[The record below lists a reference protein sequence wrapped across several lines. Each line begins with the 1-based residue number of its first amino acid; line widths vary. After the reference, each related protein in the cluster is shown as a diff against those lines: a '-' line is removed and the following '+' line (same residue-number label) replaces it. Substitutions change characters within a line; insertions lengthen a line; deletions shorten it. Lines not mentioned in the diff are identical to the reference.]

1 MSSKP
6 ILIVESPS
14 KAKTISKY
22 LGGEYEVMASV
33 GHIKDLPKKE
43 LGVDVDNDFATVE
56 DVLPDKKPFM
66 KEFKSLAKKTDRI
79 VIATDPDREGEAI
92 AAHIAS
98 EVEASKL
105 SRVQFTEITK
115 EGVEEGMN
123 NPREIDSDLV
133 AARQTRRIIDRL
145 VGYKVSRVL
154 WSTLKK
160 NMKFVKVSL
169 SAGRVQSSALRII
182 VERER
187 LRQAFHS
194 ALYYDLKAN
203 LQTKDN
209 PFSATLIRVDGKR
222 LATGKD
228 FDPNTGQLKKHDALL
243 LSKAQADELVKEL
256 KDGPWTIKDVEE
268 KIKNSHPKPPF
279 TTSTLQ
285 QEAARKLRS
294 SARKTMR
301 TAQRL
306 YEQGFITYMR
316 TDSTTLSAEGINGAR
331 NEIVSRFGQEYLPE
345 QARTY
350 ATKVKNAQEAHE
362 AIRPAGVTF
371 TTVDKVRAAIDEDAA
386 KLYDLIRK
394 RTLASQMKS
403 AKVKQIA
410 VTIENQ
416 KTEFRA
422 NGKVI
427 LFPGYMAAYVESTD
441 RRSGITEDQESILP
455 DLAKGQPLTC
465 NELTADTHATKP
477 PARFTEASLVKEL
490 EAQGIGRPSTFANII
505 DTIIYR
511 TYVTNNRG
519 QLTPTFLGIAVTQ
532 LLENHFTSLVDSQ
545 FTANMEDGLDA
556 ISRGEL
562 DAVPF
567 MKEFYFGSND
577 QIGLESMLDD
587 KIDIGKACSV
597 QLDYDGDPIE
607 IRVGQY
613 GPFVQQGETRKSV
626 PADVYLGD
634 LNVDKALE
642 ILNQEINEDRE
653 LGKDSDSGE
662 MVLVKNGPYG
672 PYVQLGETS
681 KRKGIPKGTPADD
694 IDLEMALKLLS
705 LPRILGKFPDSDEDV
720 KADYGRF
727 GPYVTAGK
735 GKNGT
740 IPPAMSPLTIELAEA
755 LELIKNRN
763 SGPQKLRTLGDHPQT
778 GESLVLKTGR
788 YGPYLTDGKFNASLP
803 RDTDPE
809 KITLEEGVEIINKK
823 RAAPPRKKRRK
834 AKKKTKKSTKKK

>member
-1 MSSKP
+1 MSAKP

-22 LGGEYEVMASV
+22 LGGKYEVMACV
-33 GHIKDLPKKE
+33 GHIKDLPKTD
-43 LGVDVDNDFATVE
+43 LGVDVDNDFAITE
-56 DVLPDKKPFM
+56 EVLDDKKPFM
-66 KEFKSLAKKTDRI
+66 KELRKLAKQTDQI
-79 VIATDPDREGEAI
+79 VVATDPDREGEAI

-98 EVEASKL
+98 EVDPEKI
-105 SRVQFTEITK
+105 SRVLFTEITK
-115 EGVEEGMN
+115 EGIEEGMN
-123 NPREIDSDLV
+123 EIHAIDTDLV
-133 AARQTRRIIDRL
+133 EARTARRIIDRL

-160 NMKFVKVSL
+160 NMKFVQVSL
-169 SAGRVQSSALRII
+169 SAGRVQSAALKII
-182 VERER
+182 IERER

-194 ALYYDLKAN
+194 ALYYDLKAE
-203 LQTKDN
+203 LQTKDDA
-209 PFSATLIRVDGKR
+209 FDATLIRVDGKR
-222 LATGKD
+222 IATGKD
-228 FDPNTGQLKKHDALL
+228 FDPNTGNLKNDKVLL

-256 KDGPWTIKDVEE
+256 NKGDFTVSDIEE

-306 YEQGFITYMR
+306 YERGFITYMR
-316 TDSTTLSAEGINGAR
+316 TDSTTLSEEGLNGAR
-331 NEIVSRFGQEYLPE
+331 NEIMSRFGKEYLPDSP
-345 QARTY
+345 RSY

-371 TTVDKVRAAIDEDAA
+371 SSVDTVRRTIDEDAA

-394 RTLASQMKS
+394 RTLASQMTS

-416 KTEFRA
+416 KSEFRA

-441 RRSGITEDQESILP
+441 KRSGVTEDQETILP
-455 DLAKGQPLTC
+455 DIEKGQTLVC
-465 NELTADTHATKP
+465 NTLTAEEHATKS

-490 EAQGIGRPSTFANII
+490 EARGIGRPSTFASII
-505 DTIIYR
+505 DIIVKR
-511 TYVTNNRG
+511 TYVQRDRG
-519 QLTPTFLGIAVTQ
+519 KLTPTFLGLAVTQ
-532 LLENHFTSLVDSQ
+532 LLENHFTTLVDSE
-545 FTANMEDGLDA
+545 FTANMEDDLDA
-556 ISRGEL
+556 ISRGEV

-567 MKEFYFGSND
+567 MKAFYFGSVD
-577 QIGLESMLDD
+577 LKGLENMLED
-587 KIDIGKACSV
+587 KVDIGKACSV
-597 QLDYDGDPIE
+597 QLDHDGGPIE
-607 IRVGQY
+607 VRVGQY
-613 GPFVQQGETRKSV
+613 GPFVQQGEVRKSI
-626 PADVYLGD
+626 PADVFLGD

-653 LGKDSDSGE
+653 LGKDDESGE
-662 MVLVKNGPYG
+662 IVLLKNGPYG

-681 KRKGIPKGTPADD
+681 KRKGIPKGTSPVEV
-694 IDLEMALKLLS
+694 DLEMALKLLS
-705 LPRILGKFPDSDEDV
+705 LPRILGKHPETGEDV

-740 IPPAMSPLTIELAEA
+740 IPPTISPLTIELNEA

-763 SGPQKLRTLGDHPQT
+763 AGPQALRTLGDHPTT
-778 GESLVLKTGR
+778 GESLVIKSGR
-788 YGPYLTDGKFNASLP
+788 YGPYITDGKVNASLP
-803 RDTDPE
+803 RDTDHE
-809 KITLEEGVEIINKK
+809 TMTLDDGVALIDKK
-823 RAAPPRKKRRK
+823 RAAPPRKKKRK
-834 AKKKTKKSTKKK
+834 TGKKKKK

>member
-1 MSSKP
+1 MSIKP
-6 ILIVESPS
+6 LLIVESPS

-22 LGGEYEVMASV
+22 LDGEYTVMACV

-43 LGVDVDNDFATVE
+43 LGVDVENNFAITE
-56 DVLPDKKPFM
+56 EILPDKSSFM
-66 KEFKSLAKKTDRI
+66 KEFKTLAKKTSQI

-98 EVEASKL
+98 EVDKDKI

-123 NPREIDSDLV
+123 EIHNIDQDLV
-133 AARQTRRIIDRL
+133 EARTARRIIDRL

-160 NMKFVKVSL
+160 NMKFVEVSL
-169 SAGRVQSSALRII
+169 SAGRVQSAALRII

-187 LRQAFHS
+187 LRQTFHS
-194 ALYYDLKAN
+194 ALYYDLKAE
-203 LQTKDN
+203 LQAGDN
-209 PFSATLIRVDGKR
+209 SFSATLVRVDGKR
-222 LATGKD
+222 IAVGKD
-228 FDPNTGQLKKHDALL
+228 FDPNTGNLKNDKVLL

-256 KDGPWTIKDVEE
+256 TNGNWTVSNVEE
-268 KIKNSHPKPPF
+268 KIKNSNPKPPF

-285 QEAARKLRS
+285 QEAARKLRF

-301 TAQRL
+301 MAQRL

-316 TDSTTLSAEGINGAR
+316 TDSTNLSAEGINGAR
-331 NEIVSRFGQEYLPE
+331 NEIMSRFGKEYLPD
-345 QARTY
+345 QARVY

-371 TTVDKVRAAIDEDAA
+371 VPVDKVRSAIDEDTAR
-386 KLYDLIRK
+386 LYNLIRK
-394 RTLASQMKS
+394 RTLASQMTS

-410 VTIENQ
+410 VFIENQ
-416 KTEFRA
+416 KSEFRA

-441 RRSGITEDQESILP
+441 QRNGVTEDQETILP
-455 DLAKGQPLTC
+455 NIEKDQDLNC
-465 NELTADTHATKP
+465 NALIAEDHETKP

-505 DTIIYR
+505 DTIVYR
-511 TYVTNNRG
+511 TYVTRDQG
-519 QLTPTFLGIAVTQ
+519 KLTPTFLGIAVTQ

-545 FTANMEDGLDA
+545 FTANMENGLDA

-562 DAVPF
+562 ESIPF
-567 MKEFYFGSND
+567 MKEFYFGSESVK
-577 QIGLESMLDD
+577 GLETMLDE
-587 KIDIGKACSV
+587 KVDIGRACSV
-597 QLDYDGDPIE
+597 KLDDDGDSIE
-607 IRVGQY
+607 VRVGQY
-613 GPFVQQGETRKSV
+613 GPFVQQGEIRKSV
-626 PADVYLGD
+626 PKDVFLGD
-634 LNVDKALE
+634 LNVEKALE
-642 ILNQEINEDRE
+642 ILHQEINEDRE
-653 LGKDSDSGE
+653 LGKDTDSGE
-662 MVLVKNGPYG
+662 TVLLKNGPYG

-681 KRKGIPKGTPADD
+681 KRKGIPKGTIAEEV
-694 IDLEMALKLLS
+694 DLEMGLKLLS
-705 LPRILGKFPDSDEDV
+705 LPRTLGKHPETGEEV

-740 IPPAMSPLTIELAEA
+740 IPPTMSPLTIELVEA
-755 LELIKNRN
+755 VELISKRN
-763 SGPQKLRTLGDHPQT
+763 SGPQELRILGDHTET
-778 GESLVLKTGR
+778 GESLVIKSGR
-788 YGPYLTDGKFNASLP
+788 YGPYITDGKVNASLP
-803 RDTDPE
+803 QNVDPE
-809 KITLEEGVEIINKK
+809 KITLEEGVVLIDKK

-834 AKKKTKKSTKKK
+834 SNKKKMK

>member
-1 MSSKP
+1 MSAKP

-22 LGGEYEVMASV
+22 LGGKYEVMACV
-33 GHIKDLPKKE
+33 GHIKDLPKTD
-43 LGVDVDNDFATVE
+43 LGVDVDNDFAITE
-56 DVLPDKKPFM
+56 EVLDDKKPFM
-66 KEFKSLAKKTDRI
+66 KELRKLAKQTDQI
-79 VIATDPDREGEAI
+79 VVATDPDREGEAI

-98 EVEASKL
+98 EVDPEKI
-105 SRVQFTEITK
+105 SRVLFTEITK
-115 EGVEEGMN
+115 EGIEEGMN
-123 NPREIDSDLV
+123 EIHAIDTDLV
-133 AARQTRRIIDRL
+133 EARTARRIIDRL

-160 NMKFVKVSL
+160 NMKFVQVSL
-169 SAGRVQSSALRII
+169 SAGRVQSAALKII
-182 VERER
+182 IERER

-194 ALYYDLKAN
+194 ALYYDLKAE
-203 LQTKDN
+203 LQAKDDA
-209 PFSATLIRVDGKR
+209 FDATLIRVDGKR
-222 LATGKD
+222 IATGKD
-228 FDPNTGQLKKHDALL
+228 FDPNTGNLKNDKVLL

-256 KDGPWTIKDVEE
+256 NKGDFTVSDIEE

-306 YEQGFITYMR
+306 YERGFITYMR
-316 TDSTTLSAEGINGAR
+316 TDSTTLSEEGLNGAR
-331 NEIVSRFGQEYLPE
+331 NEIMSRFGKEYLPDSP
-345 QARTY
+345 RSY

-371 TTVDKVRAAIDEDAA
+371 SSVDTVRSTIDEDAA

-394 RTLASQMKS
+394 RTLASQMTS

-416 KTEFRA
+416 KSEFRA

-441 RRSGITEDQESILP
+441 KRSGVTEDQESILP
-455 DLAKGQPLTC
+455 DMEKDQTLVC
-465 NELTADTHATKP
+465 NTLTADEHMTKP

-490 EAQGIGRPSTFANII
+490 EARGIGRPSTFASII
-505 DTIIYR
+505 DIIVKR
-511 TYVTNNRG
+511 TYVQRDRG
-519 QLTPTFLGIAVTQ
+519 KLTPTFLGLAVTQ
-532 LLENHFTSLVDSQ
+532 LLENHFATLVDSE
-545 FTANMEDGLDA
+545 FTANMEDDLDA
-556 ISRGEL
+556 ISRGEV

-567 MKEFYFGSND
+567 MKAFYFGSD
-577 QIGLESMLDD
+577 DLKGLENMLED
-587 KIDIGKACSV
+587 KVDIGKACSV
-597 QLDYDGDPIE
+597 QLDHDGEPIE
-607 IRVGQY
+607 VRVGQY
-613 GPFVQQGETRKSV
+613 GPFVQQGEVRKSI
-626 PADVYLGD
+626 PADVFLGD

-653 LGKDSDSGE
+653 LGKDDESGE
-662 MVLVKNGPYG
+662 MVLLKNGPYG

-681 KRKGIPKGTPADD
+681 KRKGIPKGTSPADV
-694 IDLEMALKLLS
+694 DLEMGLKLLS
-705 LPRILGKFPDSDEDV
+705 LPRTLGKHPETGEDV

-740 IPPAMSPLTIELAEA
+740 IPPTMSPLTIELDEA

-763 SGPQKLRTLGDHPQT
+763 AGPQALRTLGDHPTT
-778 GESLVLKTGR
+778 GESLVIKSGR
-788 YGPYLTDGKFNASLP
+788 YGPYITDGKVNASLP
-803 RDTDPE
+803 RDTDHE
-809 KITLEEGVEIINKK
+809 TMTLDDGVALIDKK
-823 RAAPPRKKRRK
+823 RAAPPRKKKRK
-834 AKKKTKKSTKKK
+834 TGKKKKK

>member
-1 MSSKP
+1 MSIKP
-6 ILIVESPS
+6 LLIVESPS

-22 LGGEYEVMASV
+22 LDGEYTVMACV

-43 LGVDVDNDFATVE
+43 LGVDVENNFAITE
-56 DVLPDKKPFM
+56 EILPDKSSFM
-66 KEFKSLAKKTDRI
+66 KEFKTLAKKTSQI

-98 EVEASKL
+98 EVDKDKI

-123 NPREIDSDLV
+123 EIHNIDQDLV
-133 AARQTRRIIDRL
+133 EARTARRIIDRL

-160 NMKFVKVSL
+160 NMKFVEVSL

-194 ALYYDLKAN
+194 ALYYDLKAE
-203 LQTKDN
+203 LQAGDN
-209 PFSATLIRVDGKR
+209 SFSATLVRVDGKR
-222 LATGKD
+222 IAVGKD
-228 FDPNTGQLKKHDALL
+228 FDPNTGNLKNDKVLL

-256 KDGPWTIKDVEE
+256 TNGNWTVSNVEE
-268 KIKNSHPKPPF
+268 KIKNSNPKPPF

-301 TAQRL
+301 MAQRL
-306 YEQGFITYMR
+306 YEKGFITYMR
-316 TDSTTLSAEGINGAR
+316 TDSTNLSAEGINGAR
-331 NEIVSRFGQEYLPE
+331 NEIMSRFGKEYLPD
-345 QARTY
+345 QARVY

-371 TTVDKVRAAIDEDAA
+371 VSVDKVRSTIDEETAR
-386 KLYDLIRK
+386 LYDLIRK

-403 AKVKQIA
+403 AKVKQIS
-410 VTIENQ
+410 VFIENQ
-416 KTEFRA
+416 KSEFRA

-441 RRSGITEDQESILP
+441 QRNGVTEDQETILP
-455 DLAKGQPLTC
+455 NLEKDQGLTC
-465 NELTADTHATKP
+465 NALIAEDHETKP

-490 EAQGIGRPSTFANII
+490 EAKGIGRPSTFANII
-505 DTIIYR
+505 DTIVYR
-511 TYVTNNRG
+511 TYVTRNQG
-519 QLTPTFLGIAVTQ
+519 KLTPTFLAIAVTQ

-545 FTANMEDGLDA
+545 FTANMENGLDA

-562 DAVPF
+562 ESIPF
-567 MKEFYFGSND
+567 MKEFYFGSESVK
-577 QIGLESMLDD
+577 GLEAMLDE
-587 KIDIGKACSV
+587 KVDIGKACSV
-597 QLDYDGDPIE
+597 KLDYDGDSIE
-607 IRVGQY
+607 VRVGQY

-626 PADVYLGD
+626 PKDVFLGD
-634 LNVDKALE
+634 LNAEKALE

-653 LGKDSDSGE
+653 LGKDTNSGE
-662 MVLVKNGPYG
+662 TVLVKNGPYG

-681 KRKGIPKGTPADD
+681 KRKGIPKGTIAEEV
-694 IDLEMALKLLS
+694 DLEMGLKLLS
-705 LPRILGKFPDSDEDV
+705 LPRTLGKHPETGEEV

-740 IPPAMSPLTIELAEA
+740 IPPTMSPLTIELVEA
-755 LELIKNRN
+755 VELISKRN
-763 SGPQKLRTLGDHPQT
+763 SGPQELRILGDHTET
-778 GESLVLKTGR
+778 GESLVIKSGR
-788 YGPYLTDGKFNASLP
+788 YGPYITDGKVNASLP
-803 RDTDPE
+803 RDADAE
-809 KITLEEGVEIINKK
+809 KITLEEGVVLIDKK

-834 AKKKTKKSTKKK
+834 STKKKMK

>member
-1 MSSKP
+1 MSAKP

-22 LGGEYEVMASV
+22 LGGKYEVMACV
-33 GHIKDLPKKE
+33 GHIKDLPKTD
-43 LGVDVDNDFATVE
+43 LGVDVDNDFAITE
-56 DVLPDKKPFM
+56 EVLDDKKPFM
-66 KEFKSLAKKTDRI
+66 KELRKLAKQTDQI
-79 VIATDPDREGEAI
+79 VVATDPDREGEAI

-98 EVEASKL
+98 EVDPEKI
-105 SRVQFTEITK
+105 SRVLFTEITK
-115 EGVEEGMN
+115 EGIEEGMN
-123 NPREIDSDLV
+123 EIHAIDTDLV
-133 AARQTRRIIDRL
+133 EARTARRIIDRL

-160 NMKFVKVSL
+160 NMKFVQVSL
-169 SAGRVQSSALRII
+169 SAGRVQSAALKII
-182 VERER
+182 IERER

-194 ALYYDLKAN
+194 ALYYDLKAE
-203 LQTKDN
+203 LQAKDDA
-209 PFSATLIRVDGKR
+209 FDATLIRVDGKR
-222 LATGKD
+222 IATGKD
-228 FDPNTGQLKKHDALL
+228 FDPNTGNLKNDKVLL

-256 KDGPWTIKDVEE
+256 NKGDFTVSDIEE

-306 YEQGFITYMR
+306 YERGFITYMR
-316 TDSTTLSAEGINGAR
+316 TDSTTLSEEGLNGAR
-331 NEIVSRFGQEYLPE
+331 NEIMSRFGKEYLPDSP
-345 QARTY
+345 RSY

-371 TTVDKVRAAIDEDAA
+371 SSVDTVRSTIDEDAA

-394 RTLASQMKS
+394 RTLASQMTS

-416 KTEFRA
+416 KSEFRA

-441 RRSGITEDQESILP
+441 KRSGVTEDQESILP
-455 DLAKGQPLTC
+455 DMEKDQTLVC
-465 NELTADTHATKP
+465 NTLTADEHMTKP

-490 EAQGIGRPSTFANII
+490 EARGIGRPSTFASII
-505 DTIIYR
+505 DIIVKR
-511 TYVTNNRG
+511 TYVQRDRG
-519 QLTPTFLGIAVTQ
+519 KLTPTFLGLAVTQ
-532 LLENHFTSLVDSQ
+532 LLENHFATLVDSE
-545 FTANMEDGLDA
+545 FTANMEDDLDA
-556 ISRGEL
+556 ISRGEV

-567 MKEFYFGSND
+567 MKAFYFGSD
-577 QIGLESMLDD
+577 DLKGLENMLED
-587 KIDIGKACSV
+587 KVDIGKACSV
-597 QLDYDGDPIE
+597 QLDHDGGPIE
-607 IRVGQY
+607 VRVGQY
-613 GPFVQQGETRKSV
+613 GPFVQQGEVRKSI
-626 PADVYLGD
+626 PADVFLGD

-653 LGKDSDSGE
+653 LGKDDESGE
-662 MVLVKNGPYG
+662 MVLLKNGPYG

-681 KRKGIPKGTPADD
+681 KRKGIPKGTSPADV
-694 IDLEMALKLLS
+694 DLEMGLKLLS
-705 LPRILGKFPDSDEDV
+705 LPRTLGKHPETGEDV

-740 IPPAMSPLTIELAEA
+740 IPPTMSPLTIELNEA

-763 SGPQKLRTLGDHPQT
+763 AGPQALRTLGDHPTT
-778 GESLVLKTGR
+778 GESLVIKSGR
-788 YGPYLTDGKFNASLP
+788 YGPYITDGKVNASLP
-803 RDTDPE
+803 RDTDHE
-809 KITLEEGVEIINKK
+809 TMTLDDGVALIDKK
-823 RAAPPRKKRRK
+823 RAAPPRKKKRK
-834 AKKKTKKSTKKK
+834 TGKKKKK

>member
-1 MSSKP
+1 MSAKP

-22 LGGEYEVMASV
+22 LGGKYEVMACV
-33 GHIKDLPKKE
+33 GHIKDLPKTD
-43 LGVDVDNDFATVE
+43 LGVDVDNDFAITE
-56 DVLPDKKPFM
+56 EVLDDKKPFM
-66 KEFKSLAKKTDRI
+66 KELRKLAKQTDQI
-79 VIATDPDREGEAI
+79 VVATDPDREGEAI

-98 EVEASKL
+98 EVDPEKI
-105 SRVQFTEITK
+105 SRVLFTEITK
-115 EGVEEGMN
+115 EGIEEGMN
-123 NPREIDSDLV
+123 EIHAIDTDLV
-133 AARQTRRIIDRL
+133 EARTARRIIDRL

-160 NMKFVKVSL
+160 NMKFVQVSL
-169 SAGRVQSSALRII
+169 SAGRVQSAALKII
-182 VERER
+182 IERER

-194 ALYYDLKAN
+194 ALYYDLKAE
-203 LQTKDN
+203 LQAKDDA
-209 PFSATLIRVDGKR
+209 FGATLIRVDGKR
-222 LATGKD
+222 IATGKD
-228 FDPNTGQLKKHDALL
+228 FDPNTGNLKNDKVLL

-256 KDGPWTIKDVEE
+256 NKGDFTVSDIEE

-306 YEQGFITYMR
+306 YERGFITYMR
-316 TDSTTLSAEGINGAR
+316 TDSTTLSEEGLNGAR
-331 NEIVSRFGQEYLPE
+331 NEIMSRFGKEYLPDSP
-345 QARTY
+345 RSY

-371 TTVDKVRAAIDEDAA
+371 SSVDTVRSTIDEDAA

-394 RTLASQMKS
+394 RTLASQMTS

-416 KTEFRA
+416 KSEFRA

-441 RRSGITEDQESILP
+441 KRSGVTEDQESILP
-455 DLAKGQPLTC
+455 DMEKGQTLVC
-465 NELTADTHATKP
+465 NTLTADEHMTKP

-490 EAQGIGRPSTFANII
+490 EARGIGRPSTFASII
-505 DTIIYR
+505 DIIVKR
-511 TYVTNNRG
+511 TYVQRDRG
-519 QLTPTFLGIAVTQ
+519 KLTPTFLGLAVTQ
-532 LLENHFTSLVDSQ
+532 LLENHFATLVDSE
-545 FTANMEDGLDA
+545 FTANMEDDLDA
-556 ISRGEL
+556 ISRGEI

-567 MKEFYFGSND
+567 MKAFYFGGD
-577 QIGLESMLDD
+577 DLKGLENMLED
-587 KIDIGKACSV
+587 KVDIGKACSV
-597 QLDYDGDPIE
+597 QLDHDGEPIE
-607 IRVGQY
+607 VRVGQY
-613 GPFVQQGETRKSV
+613 GPFVQQGEVRKSI
-626 PADVYLGD
+626 PADVFLGD

-653 LGKDSDSGE
+653 LGKDEDSGE
-662 MVLVKNGPYG
+662 TVLIKNGPYG

-681 KRKGIPKGTPADD
+681 KRKGIPKGTSPADV
-694 IDLEMALKLLS
+694 DLEMGLKLLS
-705 LPRILGKFPDSDEDV
+705 LPRTLGKHPETGEDV

-740 IPPAMSPLTIELAEA
+740 IPPTMSPLTIELNEA

-763 SGPQKLRTLGDHPQT
+763 AGPQALRTLGDHPTT
-778 GESLVLKTGR
+778 GESLVIKSGR
-788 YGPYLTDGKFNASLP
+788 YGPYITDGKVNASLP
-803 RDTDPE
+803 RDTDHE
-809 KITLEEGVEIINKK
+809 TMTLDDGVALIDKK
-823 RAAPPRKKRRK
+823 RAAPPRKKKRK
-834 AKKKTKKSTKKK
+834 TGKKKKK

>member
-1 MSSKP
+1 MSIKP
-6 ILIVESPS
+6 LLIVESPS

-22 LGGEYEVMASV
+22 LDGEYTVMACV

-43 LGVDVDNDFATVE
+43 LGVDVENNFAITE
-56 DVLPDKKPFM
+56 EILPDKSSFM
-66 KEFKSLAKKTDRI
+66 KEFKTLAKKTSQI

-98 EVEASKL
+98 EVDKDKI

-123 NPREIDSDLV
+123 EIHNIDQDLV
-133 AARQTRRIIDRL
+133 EARTARRIIDRL

-160 NMKFVKVSL
+160 NMKFVEVSL
-169 SAGRVQSSALRII
+169 SAGRVQSAALRII

-194 ALYYDLKAN
+194 ALYYDLKAE
-203 LQTKDN
+203 LQAGDN
-209 PFSATLIRVDGKR
+209 SFSATLVRVDGKR
-222 LATGKD
+222 IAVGKD
-228 FDPNTGQLKKHDALL
+228 FDPNTGNLKNDKVLL

-256 KDGPWTIKDVEE
+256 TNGNWTVSNVEE
-268 KIKNSHPKPPF
+268 KIKNSNPKPPF

-301 TAQRL
+301 MAQRL

-316 TDSTTLSAEGINGAR
+316 TDSTNLSAEGINGAR
-331 NEIVSRFGQEYLPE
+331 NEIMSRFGKEYLPD
-345 QARTY
+345 QARVY

-371 TTVDKVRAAIDEDAA
+371 VPVDKVRSAIDEDTAR
-386 KLYDLIRK
+386 LYDLIRK

-410 VTIENQ
+410 VFIENQ
-416 KTEFRA
+416 KSEFRA

-441 RRSGITEDQESILP
+441 QRNGVTEDQETILP
-455 DLAKGQPLTC
+455 NLEKDQDLNC
-465 NELTADTHATKP
+465 NALIAEDHETKP

-490 EAQGIGRPSTFANII
+490 EAKGIGRPSTFANII
-505 DTIIYR
+505 DTIVYR
-511 TYVTNNRG
+511 TYVTRDQG
-519 QLTPTFLGIAVTQ
+519 KLTPTFLAIAVTQ

-545 FTANMEDGLDA
+545 FTANMENGLDA

-562 DAVPF
+562 ESIPF
-567 MKEFYFGSND
+567 MKEFYFGSESVK
-577 QIGLESMLDD
+577 GLETMLDE
-587 KIDIGKACSV
+587 KVDIGRACSV
-597 QLDYDGDPIE
+597 KLDYDGDSIE
-607 IRVGQY
+607 VRVGQY

-626 PADVYLGD
+626 PKDVFLGD
-634 LNVDKALE
+634 LNVEKALE

-653 LGKDSDSGE
+653 LGKDTNSGE
-662 MVLVKNGPYG
+662 TVLVKNGPYG

-681 KRKGIPKGTPADD
+681 KRKGIPKGTIAEEV
-694 IDLEMALKLLS
+694 DLEMGLKLLS
-705 LPRILGKFPDSDEDV
+705 LPRTLGKHPETGEEV

-740 IPPAMSPLTIELAEA
+740 IPPTMSPLTIELVEA
-755 LELIKNRN
+755 VELISKRN
-763 SGPQKLRTLGDHPQT
+763 SGPQELRILGDHTET
-778 GESLVLKTGR
+778 GESLVIKSGR
-788 YGPYLTDGKFNASLP
+788 YGPYITDGKVNASLP
-803 RDTDPE
+803 QDADPE
-809 KITLEEGVEIINKK
+809 KITLEEGVVLIDKK

-834 AKKKTKKSTKKK
+834 SNKKKMK

>member
-1 MSSKP
+1 MSAKP

-22 LGGEYEVMASV
+22 LGGKYEVMACV
-33 GHIKDLPKKE
+33 GHIKDLPKTD
-43 LGVDVDNDFATVE
+43 LGVDVDNDFAITE
-56 DVLPDKKPFM
+56 EVLDDKKPFM
-66 KEFKSLAKKTDRI
+66 KELRKLAKQTDQI
-79 VIATDPDREGEAI
+79 VVATDPDREGEAI

-98 EVEASKL
+98 EVDPEKI
-105 SRVQFTEITK
+105 SRVLFTEITK
-115 EGVEEGMN
+115 EGIEEGMN
-123 NPREIDSDLV
+123 EIHAIDTDLV
-133 AARQTRRIIDRL
+133 EARTARRIIDRL

-160 NMKFVKVSL
+160 NMKFVQVSL
-169 SAGRVQSSALRII
+169 SAGRVQSAALKII
-182 VERER
+182 IERER

-194 ALYYDLKAN
+194 ALYYDLKAE
-203 LQTKDN
+203 LQAKDDA
-209 PFSATLIRVDGKR
+209 FGATLIRVDGKR
-222 LATGKD
+222 IATGKD
-228 FDPNTGQLKKHDALL
+228 FDPNTGNLKNDKVLL

-256 KDGPWTIKDVEE
+256 NKGDFTVSDIEE

-306 YEQGFITYMR
+306 YERGFITYMR
-316 TDSTTLSAEGINGAR
+316 TDSTTLSEEGLNGAR
-331 NEIVSRFGQEYLPE
+331 NEIMSRFGKEYLPDSP
-345 QARTY
+345 RSY

-371 TTVDKVRAAIDEDAA
+371 SSVDTVRSTIDEDAA

-394 RTLASQMKS
+394 RTLASQMTS

-416 KTEFRA
+416 KSEFRA

-441 RRSGITEDQESILP
+441 KRSGVTEDQESILP
-455 DLAKGQPLTC
+455 DMEKDQTLVC
-465 NELTADTHATKP
+465 NTLTADEHMTKP

-490 EAQGIGRPSTFANII
+490 EARGIGRPSTFASII
-505 DTIIYR
+505 DIIVKR
-511 TYVTNNRG
+511 TYVQRDRG
-519 QLTPTFLGIAVTQ
+519 KLTPTFLGLAVTQ
-532 LLENHFTSLVDSQ
+532 LLENHFATLVDSE
-545 FTANMEDGLDA
+545 FTANMEDDLDA
-556 ISRGEL
+556 ISRGEV

-567 MKEFYFGSND
+567 MKAFYFGSD
-577 QIGLESMLDD
+577 DLKGLENMLED
-587 KIDIGKACSV
+587 KVDIGKACSV
-597 QLDYDGDPIE
+597 QLDHDGEPIE
-607 IRVGQY
+607 VRVGQY
-613 GPFVQQGETRKSV
+613 GPFVQQGEVRKSI
-626 PADVYLGD
+626 PADVFLGD

-653 LGKDSDSGE
+653 LGKDEDSGE
-662 MVLVKNGPYG
+662 TVLIKNGPYG

-681 KRKGIPKGTPADD
+681 KRKGIPKGTSPADV
-694 IDLEMALKLLS
+694 DLEMGLKLLS
-705 LPRILGKFPDSDEDV
+705 LPRTLGKHPETGEDV

-740 IPPAMSPLTIELAEA
+740 IPPTMSPLTIELNEA

-763 SGPQKLRTLGDHPQT
+763 AGPQALRTLGDHPTT
-778 GESLVLKTGR
+778 GESLVIKSGR
-788 YGPYLTDGKFNASLP
+788 YGPYITDGKVNASLP
-803 RDTDPE
+803 RDTDHE
-809 KITLEEGVEIINKK
+809 TMTLDDGVALIDKK
-823 RAAPPRKKRRK
+823 RAAPPRKKKRK
-834 AKKKTKKSTKKK
+834 TGKKKKK

>member
-1 MSSKP
+1 MSTKP

-22 LGGEYEVMASV
+22 LGGEFDVIASV

-56 DVLPDKKPFM
+56 DVLPDKKAFM
-66 KEFKSLAKKTDRI
+66 KELKSLAKKAEKI
-79 VIATDPDREGEAI
+79 VVATDPDREGEAI

-98 EVEASKL
+98 EVDVSKL
-105 SRVQFTEITK
+105 TRVQFTEITK
-115 EGVEEGMN
+115 EGVAEGMD
-123 NPREIDSDLV
+123 NPREIDKDLV
-133 AARQTRRIIDRL
+133 SARQTRRIIDRL

-160 NMKFVKVSL
+160 NMKFVEVSL
-169 SAGRVQSSALRII
+169 SAGRVQSSALRMI

-194 ALYYDLKAN
+194 ALYFDLKAN
-203 LQTKDN
+203 LLAEEN
-209 PFSATLIRVDGKR
+209 PFSATLIRVDGER

-228 FDPNTGQLKKHDALL
+228 FDPNTGQLKKQDVLL
-243 LSKAQADELVKEL
+243 LSKTQADELVKEL
-256 KDGPWTIKDVEE
+256 NDGSWIVSDVEE

-316 TDSTTLSAEGINGAR
+316 TDSTHLSGEGISGAR
-331 NEIVSRFGQEYLPE
+331 NEIKSRFGQEYLPE
-345 QARTY
+345 KANFY
-350 ATKVKNAQEAHE
+350 SSKVKNAQEAHE

-371 TTVDKVRAAIDEDAA
+371 AAVDSVRAAIDEDAA

-416 KTEFRA
+416 KSQFRA
-422 NGKVI
+422 NGKVV

-441 RRSGITEDQESILP
+441 LRSGVTEDQETILP
-455 DLAKGQPLTC
+455 NLIKGQSLTC
-465 NELTADTHATKP
+465 TELTAEEHATKP

-511 TYVTNNRG
+511 TYVTNDRG
-519 QLTPTFLGIAVTQ
+519 KLTPTFLGIAVTQ

-545 FTANMEDGLDA
+545 FTSKMEDGLDA

-562 DAVPF
+562 DAIPF
-567 MKEFYFGSND
+567 MKEFYFGSEG
-577 QIGLESMLDD
+577 QTGLEAMLDD
-587 KIDIGKACSV
+587 KVDIGKACSV
-597 QLDYDGDPIE
+597 QLEYDGDPIE
-607 IRVGQY
+607 VRVGQY

-626 PADVYLGD
+626 PAGVALGD

-642 ILNQEINEDRE
+642 ILNQEISEEKE
-653 LGKDSDSGE
+653 LGADPESGE
-662 MVLVKNGPYG
+662 TVLIKNGPYG

-681 KRKGIPKGTPADD
+681 KRKGIPKGTPAEDV
-694 IDLEMALKLLS
+694 DLEMGLKLLS
-705 LPRILGKFPDSDEDV
+705 LPRTLGTHPETNEDV

-740 IPPAMSPLTIELAEA
+740 IPPTMSPLTITLEEA
-755 LELIKNRN
+755 LELIKNKN
-763 SGPQKLRTLGDHPQT
+763 SGPQELRTIGDHAET
-778 GESLVLKTGR
+778 GESLVLKSGR
-788 YGPYLTDGKFNASLP
+788 YGPYITDGKFNASLP
-803 RDTDPE
+803 RGTEPD
-809 KITLEEGVEIINKK
+809 KLTLEEAVELIDKK
-823 RAAPPRKKRRK
+823 RAAPPKKKRRK
-834 AKKKTKKSTKKK
+834 TKKKKK